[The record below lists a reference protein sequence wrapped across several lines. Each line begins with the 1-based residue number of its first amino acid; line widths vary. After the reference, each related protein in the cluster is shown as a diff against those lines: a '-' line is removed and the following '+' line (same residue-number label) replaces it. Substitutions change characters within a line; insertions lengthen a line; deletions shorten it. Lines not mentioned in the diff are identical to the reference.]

1 MENISLEGIVPSNF
15 VHLHLHTQYSLLD
28 GASNISRMISK
39 AVSLGM
45 PAIAMTDHGNMFGV
59 PYFVKE
65 AEAAGIKPIIGCE
78 VYLAKGSRFER
89 KKTAGKQYYHLILLA
104 KNKTG
109 YHNLAKLVSRS
120 FLEGFY
126 YKPRIDKELLEEFSE
141 GLIVSSACL
150 GGEIPQL
157 ILEDKLEEAQTAI
170 EWYKGIFGED
180 FYLELQNHF
189 LPGQQK
195 VNPVLRSL
203 AKKNGIKLIA
213 TNDVHFIDRK
223 DREAH
228 TILIKLST
236 GTTIDVTDDLH
247 YTGEEFLKS
256 EEEMIE
262 LFPEDAEAVY
272 NTLEIANKVEEY
284 DIFRDVILPVFELP
298 ENFTDQKEYLRYLT
312 FKGAKEKYGIITDE
326 IQERLEHELGII
338 EDMEFVGYFLIVQDF
353 IRAAKEMGV
362 RVGPGRGSAAGS
374 AVAYAIDI
382 TNIDPIKYGLL
393 FERFLNPQ
401 RVTMPD
407 VDIDFDDEGRE
418 KVLQYVVDKYGKDHV
433 AQLITFGTM
442 GPKTAIRDVARVL
455 RMPIS
460 EADKLA
466 KMVPDKAASSFE
478 EAYKESKE
486 LREVKEKG
494 TEEQR
499 KVLELAETLEG
510 SVRHTGKHACGI
522 IIGPDV
528 LEEHI
533 PLATAK
539 DAELMVTQYDG
550 KYIESVGMLK
560 MDFLGLKTLSIINDA
575 LEIIEDQYG
584 IQLDIDNIPLDDEKT
599 FKIFQDGNT
608 NAIFQFESAGMQKSL
623 KELKP
628 TTFEDLV
635 AMNSLYRP
643 GPMDYIP
650 LYIKRKHGLEEVKS
664 LHPSLDS
671 IVESTYG
678 IMVYQEQIMK
688 AAQVMAGYSLGGAD
702 LLRRAMGKKNMEI
715 MEENKRLFVE
725 GSVANGIDEKEA
737 AKVFDVIKEFAKY
750 GFNRSHSA
758 AYALVAFQTAY
769 LKAHY
774 PPALLAAT
782 LTHNLKELEKITFY
796 INEAQRMDIPVLGP
810 DINES
815 NMKFTV
821 NKKGEIRFGLVAVK
835 NVGEK
840 AVQSIIDERKR
851 GGEFTSFFDFVKRIN
866 LKAVNKRSIESL
878 AKAGAFDSFSLHRAQ
893 YFHKENESSPM
904 FLEIAMRYGNQYQA
918 EQKSLQN
925 SLFGDALSELRVD
938 DPTPPQCERWSQ
950 SQKLEYEKEVTGFY
964 ISGHPLD
971 RYKYVFKHFVNL
983 ELSTLKSKKETLVNK
998 TFNVAGMI
1006 SGVSIRQTKKGD
1018 DYGVFTLEDYGQAY
1032 DFFLFSEDYLKYRHF
1047 LQKGQNIFLTIR
1059 VEKSKYNDRINVNI
1073 KRILLL
1079 SEALDKLLSRIEVTL
1094 PLLSIDKEMT
1104 SSLYYLIH
1112 NNKGEIPVE
1121 FKISSTFE
1129 KHLSIKMSGDNI
1141 GVEPYGFLTALE
1153 KQLSLDFILIKK

>member
-1 MENISLEGIVPSNF
+1 MENIGTNIPEMSAF

-28 GASNISRMISK
+28 GASNIKKMIDK
-39 AVSLGM
+39 AKSLGM

-59 PYFVKE
+59 PYFVNL
-65 AEAAGIKPIIGCE
+65 AEKAGIKPIIGCE
-78 VYLAKGSRFER
+78 VYLAKGSRFDK
-89 KKTAGKQYYHLILLA
+89 KKTEGKQYYHLILLA

-120 FLEGFY
+120 YLEGFY
-126 YKPRIDKELLEEFSE
+126 YKPRIDKDLLQEFSE

-157 ILEDKLEEAQTAI
+157 ILQDKLEEAQTAV
-170 EWYKGIFGED
+170 EWYKNLFGDD

-189 LPGQQK
+189 LPQQQK
-195 VNPVLRSL
+195 VNSVLRSL
-203 AKKNGIKLIA
+203 AAKNGIKLIA

-236 GTTIDVTDDLH
+236 GTTIDVDDDLH

-256 EEEMIE
+256 EEEMLE
-262 LFPEDAEAVY
+262 LFPEDPEAVH
-272 NTLEIANKVEEY
+272 NTLEIAGKVEEY
-284 DIFRDVILPVFELP
+284 NIFRKVILPVFELP
-298 ENFTDQKEYLRYLT
+298 EGFDDQKQYLRHLT
-312 FKGAKEKYGIITDE
+312 YEGAKAKYGVLTEE
-326 IQERLEHELGII
+326 IHNRLEHELDII
-338 EDMEFVGYFLIVQDF
+338 EAMGFEGYFLIVQDF
-353 IRAAKEMGV
+353 IKAAKRMGV

-374 AVAYAIDI
+374 AVAYATDI
-382 TNIDPIKYGLL
+382 TNIDPVKYGLL
-393 FERFLNPQ
+393 FERFLNPE

-418 KVLQYVVDKYGKDHV
+418 KVLQYVVEKYGKDHV

-466 KMVPDKAASSFE
+466 KMVPDRAASSFE
-478 EAYKESKE
+478 KAYKESKE
-486 LREVKEKG
+486 LREVKKSG
-494 TEEQR
+494 TQEQKR
-499 KVLELAETLEG
+499 VLELAETLEG
-510 SVRHTGKHACGI
+510 SVRHTGKHACGV
-522 IIGPDV
+522 IIGPDA

-550 KYIESVGMLK
+550 KHIESVGMLK

-575 LEIIEDQYG
+575 LEIIEDNYG
-584 IQLDIDNIPLDDEKT
+584 VNLDIDDIPLDDEKT

-608 NAIFQFESAGMQKSL
+608 NGIFQFESAGMQKSL

-650 LYIKRKHGLEEVKS
+650 LYIKRKHGLEKVES
-664 LHPSLDS
+664 LHPSLDA
-671 IVESTYG
+671 IVKDTYG

-688 AAQVMAGYSLGGAD
+688 AAQVMAGFTLGGAD
-702 LLRRAMGKKNMEI
+702 LLRRAMGKKKMEI
-715 MEENKRLFVE
+715 TEENKRKFVE

-737 AKVFDVIKEFAKY
+737 AKVFEVIKEFAKY

-774 PPALLAAT
+774 PPALMAAT

-796 INEAQRMDIPVLGP
+796 INEAQRLDIPVLGP

-815 NMKFTV
+815 NMKFSV

-840 AVQSIIDERKR
+840 AVQSILDERKR
-851 GGEFTSFFDFVKRIN
+851 GGEFTSFFDFVRRVN

-878 AKAGAFDSFSLHRAQ
+878 AKAGAFDSFSIHRAQ
-893 YFHKENESSPM
+893 YFYQENENSPM
-904 FLEIAMRYGNQYQA
+904 FLEIAMRYGSQYQA
-918 EQKSLQN
+918 EQSSLQN
-925 SLFGDALSELRVD
+925 SLFGNALSELQVD
-938 DPTPPQCERWSQ
+938 DPTPPQCEEWTQ
-950 SQKLEYEKEVTGFY
+950 SQKLEFEKEVTGFY

-971 RYKYVFKHFVNL
+971 KYRYVFEHFVNL
-983 ELSTLKSKKETLVNK
+983 SLATLKAKKETLVGK
-998 TFNVAGMI
+998 TFHVAGMI
-1006 SGVSIRQTKKGD
+1006 TAVSVRQTKKGD
-1018 DYGVFTLEDYGQAY
+1018 DFGVFTLEDYGQSY
-1032 DFFLFSEDYLKYRHF
+1032 DFFLFSEDFLKHKHF

-1059 VEKSKYNDRINVNI
+1059 IEKSKYNDRINVNI
-1073 KRILLL
+1073 KRIFLL

-1104 SSLYYLIH
+1104 SALYYLI
-1112 NNKGEIPVE
+1112 NDNKGDIPVR
-1121 FKISSTFE
+1121 FRVSSSFE
-1129 KHLSIKMSGDNI
+1129 KYFDVKMSGDNVN
-1141 GVEPYGFLTALE
+1141 VEPHGFLSALD
-1153 KQLSLDFILIKK
+1153 KRLSLDFTLIKK